1 MTSRAVLVR
10 AGFPLAGSPGGHVLV
25 LSWAAGRGPVAGDG
39 PWPGWLASEHVAA
52 SGPCADGR
60 HDIADLIFLTSA
72 APAAV
77 IAARLAGLM
86 DRYPGCAVAAGMT
99 GAGQCM
105 VAAHSGMVVLA
116 GVRTSP
122 GASRMLA
129 LACGSLAHAW
139 VSAGRPLATLG
150 RLRLGVAVW
159 PPGGG
164 DRPGH
169 GGAWSCSVREAGDPA
184 AVC

>member
-1 MTSRAVLVR
+1 MTSGAVLVR

-25 LSWAAGRGPVAGDG
+25 LSWAGGRGRGAGDG
-39 PWPGWLASEHVAA
+39 PWPGRLASEHVAA
-52 SGPCADGR
+52 CGSCADGR
-60 HDIADLIFLTSA
+60 HDIADLIFLTSP

-77 IAARLAGLM
+77 TAARLAGLM
-86 DRYPGCAVAAGMT
+86 DGYPGCAVAAAMT
-99 GAGQCM
+99 GTGQCM
-105 VAAHSGMVVLA
+105 IAGRSGVVVMA
-116 GVRTSP
+116 RVRTPP

-139 VSAGRPLATLG
+139 VSAGRPLAALG

-169 GGAWSCSVREAGDPA
+169 GGAWSCSVGEAGDPA